1 MGVSAFHRA
10 YWDGRA
16 YRRTKI
22 YQQDHTFQFGDVVR
36 IDRTTGQWI
45 LACADTLE
53 NAEGLAVVSHSG
65 YRGEDGT
72 ASTAEY
78 ARRAL
83 PSYAFDHRTQTDQ
96 ECNDPR
102 HFFSVVFRGEITIP
116 DSQDIDYSQHALL
129 TGTDSTPETYTP
141 GGVYYLS
148 PFPTEQ
154 GKLIKK
160 SPQEFGGKIIS
171 SVVKPMLIALDHTR
185 AVVVNY
191 IGHKLDSLPD
201 EWINIQDVQKVG
213 AIGAF
218 LETSIP
224 ASWIACDGRLCTSA
238 QYPALAETI
247 GGSVRVHASLTL
259 EADPPQADV
268 FTGVDGYCIL
278 DFSEEDI
285 DVSAALIGQPL
296 NIKLESS
303 SSASERSAI
312 IDGIIDSNRLR
323 VIVDTDAPLDGTS
336 AFVVGQSI
344 DVKVRAPYSPG
355 IDQLF
360 FVPNLRDRTVKGADP
375 LVVFAGSNKQ
385 SDTGDYS
392 GNNQVVLDAGSD
404 IQSGS
409 DYSATVDNRANAIK
423 VVFAIKTATVDCG
436 SFINECC
443 APVSPVGLND
453 NVIINGAFLVWQRG
467 KEFSRNTID
476 AQPQY
481 TADRWFEDFSISYP
495 ARPPSVGQY
504 HVLKKGVKKSHYN
517 PASVPPP
524 IDPGDVVAPGS
535 YAIDLPDDIT
545 SYAQFQ
551 GTLMT
556 ANSSVSPTTYE
567 VSSSLLSDRESYH
580 YLENRIEDVRTLS
593 NQRATLSFWARGT
606 QSGSI
611 FVSLRQHFAGTRGI
625 LDDAYS
631 APIEIV
637 LDGTANWNRYE
648 IVFDIPDVQE
658 TKPSD
663 GFIGANNFLG
673 AQFWTMYFAGNCKG
687 TPNPTVYDTVVA
699 TPGPNSDGVPI
710 GAVAACPPGCIEW
723 TAIRW
728 YPYCAS
734 DMCDTCPPQPGGA
747 DLCGVGA
754 SSITCCTSV
763 KVELGD
769 TKCVGGDPGCQA
781 SLGCPSFQQQ
791 LPPERCG
798 PVRYGWV
805 TANCVPP
812 EGVFPCEPFNEN
824 LPPGGLPGLCAIANI
839 SGCVPEGPPSA
850 FPNAYCMGLN
860 GASPAESSLV
870 KCGACG
876 CQGDCTSEATTEEL
890 ADLLCACC
898 SCKQP
903 GEDKRWGCRGGIQPT
918 IEPSGPAPSA
928 SGPEPSASGPEPS
941 ASGPAPSAS
950 GPEPSASAPS
960 PSFSNTATPTQTPTN
975 TPTLTSTPTQTPT
988 NTPTPTP
995 TSTPNPSQ
1003 TTPTPSPT
1011 RPTDHECV
1019 DECCLPVLFDADFNY
1034 EGIVHLTGVQL
1045 IRGVAASNF
1054 EETDYLDEL
1063 KKCQRYYE
1071 ADDNFVIG
1079 GLSKQSSG
1087 GSYFDSVNYMVQK
1100 RKTKAPCVNI
1110 HGYFEPDLVTGCIL
1124 DIVEVDCYND
1134 ESALLRVEAI
1144 PVQASLGLCAAVVQ
1158 YVVDADLY
1166 ESPCPD
1172 DPYRGTTVS
1181 CPWEEVS

>member
-22 YQQDHTFQFGDVVR
+22 YQQDHIFQFGDVVR
-36 IDRTTGQWI
+36 IDKSTGQWI

-72 ASTAEY
+72 ASTADY

-102 HFFSVVFRGEITIP
+102 HFFSVVFRGEITVP
-116 DSQDIDYSQHALL
+116 DAQDIDYSQHALL
-129 TGTDSTPETYTP
+129 AGTDSTPEAYTP

-154 GKLIKK
+154 GKLIRK

-259 EADPPQADV
+259 EADPPQADI
-268 FTGVDGYCIL
+268 FTGVDGYCVL

-344 DVKVRAPYSPG
+344 DVKVRAPYAPG

-375 LVVFAGSNKQ
+375 LVVFAGSNTQ
-385 SDTGDYS
+385 YDTGDYS
-392 GNNQVVLDAGSD
+392 GNNQVVLDVGND
-404 IQSGS
+404 IQTGS
-409 DYSATVDNRANAIK
+409 DYSATVDNRADAIK

-443 APVSPVGLND
+443 APVTPVGLND
-453 NVIINGAFLVWQRG
+453 NAIINGAFLVWQRG

-517 PASVPPP
+517 PASIPPP
-524 IDPGDVVAPGS
+524 VDPGDIIAPGA

-545 SYAQFQ
+545 TYAQFQ

-556 ANSSVSPTTYE
+556 ADNSVSPTTYA
-567 VSSSLLSDRESYH
+567 VSSTLLADRESYH

-631 APIEIV
+631 RPIEIM

-663 GFIGANNFLG
+663 SFIGANNFLG
-673 AQFWTMYFAGNCKG
+673 AQFWTMYFAGNCTG

-699 TPGPNSDGVPI
+699 TPGPNSEGVPLA
-710 GAVAACPPGCIEW
+710 AVAPCPPDCIEW

-728 YPYCAS
+728 YPYCAG
-734 DMCDTCPPQPGGA
+734 DMCDTCPPQAGGA

-763 KVELGD
+763 KVEIGD
-769 TKCVGGDPGCQA
+769 TVCVGEGCG

-798 PVRYGWV
+798 AVRYGWV
-805 TANCVPP
+805 TANCIPQAGIFACTTAGEAPP
-812 EGVFPCEPFNEN
+812 N
-824 LPPGGLPGLCAIANI
+824 GLPGLCAVAQI
-839 SGCVPEGPPSA
+839 SGCVPEGFSGH
-850 FPNAYCMGLN
+850 PNAYCMGIN

-870 KCGACG
+870 KCGGCG
-876 CQGDCTSEATTEEL
+876 CSGDCTSTDTTEEL
-890 ADLLCACC
+890 ADRLCACC
-898 SCKQP
+898 ACKEP
-903 GEDKRWGCRGGIQPT
+903 SEDKRWGCQGGIQPT
-918 IEPSGPAPSA
+918 ASPVPPSPSATDPPASPSNSPAPSPDA
-928 SGPEPSASGPEPS
+928 S
-941 ASGPAPSAS
+941 PAPSPPAS
-950 GPEPSASAPS
+950 PAPS
-960 PSFSNTATPTQTPTN
+960 PPASPVATPSITPTR
-975 TPTLTSTPTQTPT
+975 
-988 NTPTPTP
+988 TPTPTPTRTVTPTVTP
-995 TSTPNPSQ
+995 TSTPNPTPTPSPM
-1003 TTPTPSPT
+1003 TPTPSPT
-1011 RPTDHECV
+1011 RPTDYECV
-1019 DECCLPVLFDADFNY
+1019 AGCCLPVMFESDFNY
-1034 EGIVHLTGVQL
+1034 DGVVHLTGVQL
-1045 IRGVAASNF
+1045 IRGVISSEF
-1054 EETDYLDEL
+1054 QETDYLDEL

-1071 ADDNFVIG
+1071 TDDNFVIG

-1100 RKTKAPCVNI
+1100 RKTKAPCVDI
-1110 HGYFEPDLVTGCIL
+1110 HGYFEPDLVTGCTL
-1124 DIVEVDCYND
+1124 DTVEVDCYND
-1134 ESALLRVEAI
+1134 ESAVIRLEAT

-1172 DPYRGTTVS
+1172 DPYRGTTVT

>member
-22 YQQDHTFQFGDVVR
+22 YQQDHTFLFGDVVR
-36 IDRTTGQWI
+36 IDKSTGQWI

-72 ASTAEY
+72 ASTADY

-83 PSYAFDHRTQTDQ
+83 PSYAFDHHTKTEQ

-116 DSQDIDYSQHALL
+116 DAQDIDYSQHALL
-129 TGTDSTPETYTP
+129 TGTDSTPEAYTP

-154 GKLIKK
+154 GKLIRK

-268 FTGVDGYCIL
+268 FTGVDGYCVL

-336 AFVVGQSI
+336 GFVVGQSI
-344 DVKVRAPYSPG
+344 DVKVRAPYAPG

-360 FVPNLRDRTVKGADP
+360 FVPNLRDRTVRGADP
-375 LVVFAGSNKQ
+375 LIVFAGSNTQ
-385 SDTGDYS
+385 FDTGDYS
-392 GNNQVVLDAGSD
+392 GNNQVVLDVGTD
-404 IQSGS
+404 IQTGS
-409 DYSATVDNRANAIK
+409 DYSATVDNRADAIK

-443 APVSPVGLND
+443 APVTPVGLND
-453 NVIINGAFLVWQRG
+453 NAIINGAFLVWQRG

-524 IDPGDVVAPGS
+524 VDPGDVIAPGA

-545 SYAQFQ
+545 TYAQFQ

-556 ANSSVSPTTYE
+556 ANSSVNPITYA
-567 VSSSLLSDRESYH
+567 VSSALLADRESYH

-606 QSGSI
+606 QTGSI

-631 APIEIV
+631 RPIEIV
-637 LDGTANWNRYE
+637 LNGTANWNRYE

-663 GFIGANNFLG
+663 SFIGSNNFLG
-673 AQFWTMYFAGNCKG
+673 AQFWTMYFAGNCTG
-687 TPNPTVYDTVVA
+687 TPNPTVYDSVVT
-699 TPGPNSDGVPI
+699 TPGPNTEGVPLA
-710 GAVAACPPGCIEW
+710 AVLPLAEV
-723 TAIRW
+723 
-728 YPYCAS
+728 S
-734 DMCDTCPPQPGGA
+734 
-747 DLCGVGA
+747 
-754 SSITCCTSV
+754 
-763 KVELGD
+763 
-769 TKCVGGDPGCQA
+769 A
-781 SLGCPSFQQQ
+781 SL
-791 LPPERCG
+791 
-798 PVRYGWV
+798 
-805 TANCVPP
+805 T
-812 EGVFPCEPFNEN
+812 
-824 LPPGGLPGLCAIANI
+824 
-839 SGCVPEGPPSA
+839 
-850 FPNAYCMGLN
+850 
-860 GASPAESSLV
+860 
-870 KCGACG
+870 
-876 CQGDCTSEATTEEL
+876 
-890 ADLLCACC
+890 
-898 SCKQP
+898 
-903 GEDKRWGCRGGIQPT
+903 
-918 IEPSGPAPSA
+918 
-928 SGPEPSASGPEPS
+928 
-941 ASGPAPSAS
+941 
-950 GPEPSASAPS
+950 PS
-960 PSFSNTATPTQTPTN
+960 PTV
-975 TPTLTSTPTQTPT
+975 TSTS
-988 NTPTPTP
+988 TPTPTP
-995 TSTPNPSQ
+995 TRTVTPTVTPTSTPTPTPTPSPM
-1003 TTPTPSPT
+1003 TPTPSPT
-1011 RPTDHECV
+1011 TPLNYECV
-1019 DECCLPVLFDADFNY
+1019 AGCCLPVMFESDFNY
-1034 EGIVHLTGVQL
+1034 EGVVHLTGVQL
-1045 IRGVAASNF
+1045 IRGVVSSEF
-1054 EETDYLDEL
+1054 QETDYLDEL

-1100 RKTKAPCVNI
+1100 RKTKAPCVDI
-1110 HGYFEPDLVTGCIL
+1110 RGYFEPDLVTGCTL
-1124 DIVEVDCYND
+1124 DTVEVDCYND
-1134 ESALLRVEAI
+1134 ESAVIRLEAT

-1172 DPYRGTTVS
+1172 DPYGGTTVS